1 MPRARNLI
9 AASLV
14 VLIAGSV
21 AWLSIDKS
29 PVELTSTKLDQ
40 LAASGQ
46 PNASSPKIIPEY
58 RMSPSYAPSYAPQPA
73 PPPIVGGAGC
83 H

>member
-14 VLIAGSV
+14 VLMAGSAV
-21 AWLSIDKS
+21 WLSIDKS

-40 LAASGQ
+40 LAASAQ
-46 PNASSPKIIPEY
+46 PTRAADDHPPKI
-58 RMSPSYAPSYAPQPA
+58 A
-73 PPPIVGGAGC
+73 
-83 H
+83 